1 MDASFPPIKEKQIF
15 FDDKNC
21 YWISENNSDLPEKGD
36 CFSIDT
42 WKYLSNHKLSLIK
55 GLQDS
60 LAGVKSS
67 EAEEYNKYQIENSQ
81 EAKKIKIEYALATH
95 GTRSVSVIS
104 KYSDQSSN
112 PIPVRVVTSQ
122 AGTVKKDVSKYKV
135 NYKQYGNGCN
145 LRDWDKKEVMDF
157 SSGGIQSYQTRLQN
171 IFNSV
176 ATLRV
181 VSISLGY
188 KKSWI
193 AEDNPKCKQEYIDKE
208 FNVLKDSWLN
218 LLRKNK
224 NILFVVAAGNES
236 ANFDDEK
243 NKSDDLWAVL
253 YGEPN
258 LLLV

>member
-1 MDASFPPIKEKQIF
+1 
-15 FDDKNC
+15 
-21 YWISENNSDLPEKGD
+21 
-36 CFSIDT
+36 
-42 WKYLSNHKLSLIK
+42 
-55 GLQDS
+55 
-60 LAGVKSS
+60 
-67 EAEEYNKYQIENSQ
+67 
-81 EAKKIKIEYALATH
+81 
-95 GTRSVSVIS
+95 
-104 KYSDQSSN
+104 
-112 PIPVRVVTSQ
+112 
-122 AGTVKKDVSKYKV
+122 
-135 NYKQYGNGCN
+135 
-145 LRDWDKKEVMDF
+145 
-157 SSGGIQSYQTRLQN
+157 
-171 IFNSV
+171 
-176 ATLRV
+176 V

-253 YGEPN
+253 SGEPN